1 MKWQNKGHEF
11 DEIGNIFKQNKDLL
25 LLGDIDKALKMKECL
40 SFLNANILIPT
51 KEAMD
56 SLDIDIL
63 GKTILIFG

>member
-1 MKWQNKGHEF
+1 
-11 DEIGNIFKQNKDLL
+11 
-25 LLGDIDKALKMKECL
+25 MKECL

-63 GKTILIFG
+63 GKTILIFGDILI